1 MKIKVTMEFPE
12 EVIQELK
19 KEYGISDNND
29 LAVALQAIM
38 IQGMAE
44 NGTPVNSLKVGVEE

>member
-19 KEYGISDNND
+19 KEYGVNDNND